1 MGLRIVRD
9 MKVTSAQYLRDKD
22 NTQNAGI
29 KATIDGA
36 EMFIPLDPANRHYAE
51 LMKLVEVGE
60 LEILDATGGE

>member
-1 MGLRIVRD
+1 MGRRTLKD
-9 MKVTSAQYLRDKD
+9 MNVTSAQYLRDKD

-51 LMKLVEVGE
+51 LMKLVEEDKITIEEVTE
-60 LEILDATGGE
+60 E

>member
-1 MGLRIVRD
+1 MN
-9 MKVTSAQYLRDKD
+9 VTSAQYLRDKD

-51 LMKLVEVGE
+51 LMKLVEEDKITIEEVTE
-60 LEILDATGGE
+60 E